1 MDKKSLAM
9 GLSKL
14 EGFIFTDAS
23 LEQYQT
29 ESEIAAEVLWKAYLE
44 GDVENRVVADLG
56 CGNGIFGVG
65 AILLGAK
72 KVYFLDVD
80 SKALEVAKRNSL
92 EGEFILGDVSKFDK
106 NVDTVFMNPPFG
118 VQNRKADK
126 VFLEVAM
133 KYSKK
138 IYSFHKVESSGFLKA
153 ISSDFGWKIKEILR
167 FNFLLKK
174 TMKFH
179 SKEKHY
185 VDVGCWILEK

>member
-1 MDKKSLAM
+1 MDKKRLAM
-9 GLSKL
+9 ELSKL
-14 EGFIFTDAS
+14 ESFSSVDAS

-29 ESEIAAEVLWKAYLE
+29 ESEIAASVLWKAYLS
-44 GDVENRVVADLG
+44 GDVEGKIIADLG

-65 AILLGAK
+65 ALILGAK

-80 SKALEVAKRNSL
+80 SKALEVAKRNSFQ
-92 EGEFILGDVSKFDK
+92 GEFILGDVSKFK
-106 NVDTVFMNPPFG
+106 ENVDTVFMNPPFG

-133 KYSKK
+133 RHSKR
-138 IYSFHKVESSGFLKA
+138 IYSFHKIESSGFIKA
-153 ISSDFGWKIKEILR
+153 ISSDFGWKIKEILK
-167 FNFLLKK
+167 FNFLIKK

-179 SKEKHY
+179 SKEKYY